1 MRRRKSFEKRLFRQ
15 IAWEHSIVFRIHIL
29 TVSLQEADQQPS
41 HLFCLSFFSHFLKQ
55 AAKCMRFQ
63 NTSANRFTP
72 VEN

>member
-1 MRRRKSFEKRLFRQ
+1 M
-15 IAWEHSIVFRIHIL
+15 FRIHIL

-55 AAKCMRFQ
+55 AAKYMRFQ